1 MTVGGERQSRAL
13 PRNKHT
19 EARNR
24 QGILKEYEFICS
36 RRNTKFE
43 KNKTR
48 NLSQGLE
55 LWVWSPSLTATA
67 IKMVNIH

>member
-1 MTVGGERQSRAL
+1 MTGEGGRQGRAL

-19 EARNR
+19 ETRNS
-24 QGILKEYEFICS
+24 QGMLKEYKFICS
-36 RRNTKFE
+36 RRNTKSE

-48 NLSQGLE
+48 NLSKGLE